1 MNNCSDRKIY
11 SYEMSVFIEKFA
23 AYTISSKPLKKMK
36 QAYSFSA
43 KDRVFVGDY
52 NIKYDRFKVY
62 TYPDLWQSFLNP

>member
-43 KDRVFVGDY
+43 KDREIGRAHV
-52 NIKYDRFKVY
+52 
-62 TYPDLWQSFLNP
+62 